1 MSGDNKRNEKGFTL
15 IEVIAVMIILGVF
28 AVSASMGFLGVIRG
42 ALFTQDNTIA
52 LNEVQEQL
60 ALLTIELS
68 RACEMKSHS
77 ASVLIFDTQV
87 GTEAAVSRTLNAPS
101 GVTFSYDE
109 NKKTVTISMDVTM
122 GDDQAK
128 TFSTTIAPYKLV
140 SKQGCI

>member
-1 MSGDNKRNEKGFTL
+1 
-15 IEVIAVMIILGVF
+15 
-28 AVSASMGFLGVIRG
+28 MGFLGVIRG

-68 RACEMKSHS
+68 RACELNWDNSTETK
-77 ASVLIFDTQV
+77 VEFKTQA

-122 GDDQAK
+122 GDDQTK